1 MKRFLLYLLAI
12 VTLVACTKS
21 DDGGDPNPNP
31 TPSKPKTEIKI
42 ETTASDFSSEGG
54 RQAISF
60 TTTEAWTA
68 EVINSRADGWCSISP
83 TSGAAGSATITVTT
97 EPNDTPDDRSAS
109 IVIKAGSASKT
120 VKVSQKQKDALT
132 VTASTFEVGAEGG
145 EVKIEV
151 KANIDFEYAIEES
164 AQEWIKYEGT
174 RAMKTSNLVF
184 EVKENDDIDK
194 REAKIT
200 ITSGEF
206 SEVVTIYQEGGQPT
220 ITLTQNEFVVSSSAQ
235 AIAVEV
241 KSNVDVT
248 VEIPS
253 DASWVKENTTRGVST
268 NTYYFDIAQNDNY
281 DSRTAEIKFTNK
293 DNGIFETVSITQSQ
307 KDAIVASKGSYSFGK
322 KGGDLFFKIQT
333 NADITV
339 SISDNAQ
346 DWILHPTTRSMNV
359 QSLYFE
365 IATCNG
371 EEIREGVITLT
382 GGDAV
387 QTIKVVQNPLATTGT
402 TLIYKSSDGNVVTPT
417 DASKFGATIVSNEY
431 KDGFGVIT
439 FDDNVTAVGEHAFD
453 GCTTLTYIELPEGIT
468 SVGDYAFANC
478 SAMEYI
484 SLANTITSIGNYVFE
499 NCTGEILIN
508 CDIPDAERLNNQ
520 DIGTFKKSQ
529 FTKVVIS
536 DWVTTI
542 GDYAFSGCSS
552 ITSIT
557 IPESVTEIGSYAFSG
572 CSSITSITIPESV
585 TKIGDSA
592 FSGCSSITS
601 LTIPESV
608 TEIGGYAFYGCG
620 RGELT
625 VNCNSS
631 DGAFYKANFTKV
643 TIGDKVTKIGSYAFE
658 GCSSLASI
666 TIPESVTKIG
676 KGAFSGCSSL
686 ASITIPESVTEIG
699 SYAFNGCSSLKCI
712 TIPESV
718 IKIGLSAFAECTGE
732 VIINCNTSG
741 TNYYAFLDAKFAV
754 VTIGDGVT
762 EIASMLF
769 YDNEYVKAVTIGAG
783 VTSIGKDA
791 FYDCSYLH
799 SVYCMPTTPP
809 ALEDK
814 YVFNYNAEDRKF
826 YVPKASVSAYKAN
839 TNWSGYFDK
848 IEGYEY
854 DLTDDNGSLENPDNS
869 KDDVE
874 W

>member
-151 KANIDFEYAIEES
+151 KANIDFEYAIDES

-174 RAMKTSNLVF
+174 RAMKTSTLTFSVA
-184 EVKENDDIDK
+184 ENDDTEK
-194 REAKIT
+194 REGKIA
-200 ITSGEF
+200 IKSGEF

-307 KDAIVASKGSYSFGK
+307 KDAIVASKDSYSFGK

-439 FDDNVTAVGEHAFD
+439 FDDNITAVGEHAFD

-542 GDYAFSGCSS
+542 GDYAFYNCSS

-572 CSSITSITIPESV
+572 CSSITS
-585 TKIGDSA
+585 
-592 FSGCSSITS
+592 

-608 TEIGGYAFYGCG
+608 TEIG
-620 RGELT
+620 R
-625 VNCNSS
+625 
-631 DGAFYKANFTKV
+631 GAF
-643 TIGDKVTKIGSYAFE
+643 S
-658 GCSSLASI
+658 GCSSITSI
-666 TIPESVTKIG
+666 TIPESVTTIGDYAFSNCSSITCITISEGVTKIG
-676 KGAFSGCSSL
+676 EGAFYDCSSITSISIPESVTEIGSYTFYGCSSL
-686 ASITIPESVTEIG
+686 ASDIVIPSGVTKINDYTFYGCGSITSITIPESVTEIG
-699 SYAFNGCSSLKCI
+699 SYAFYGCGGELTVNCNIPDASSSDHGAFYHANFTTVTIGEGVTKIGSYAFYACSSL
-712 TIPESV
+712 
-718 IKIGLSAFAECTGE
+718 
-732 VIINCNTSG
+732 
-741 TNYYAFLDAKFAV
+741 
-754 VTIGDGVT
+754 
-762 EIASMLF
+762 M
-769 YDNEYVKAVTIGAG
+769 
-783 VTSIGKDA
+783 SI
-791 FYDCSYLH
+791 
-799 SVYCMPTTPP
+799 YCYPTTPP
-809 ALEDK
+809 SLGSFAFSYIASEC
-814 YVFNYNAEDRKF
+814 RI
-826 YVPKASVSAYKAN
+826 YVPAASVDAYKSS
-839 TNWSGYFDK
+839 W
-848 IEGYEY
+848 E
-854 DLTDDNGSLENPDNS
+854 LE
-869 KDDVE
+869 
-874 W
+874 